1 MLTHTYTRTHCT
13 VCYFTT
19 ITTILSYLP
28 LFPLFLTVRPDPPVS
43 LNWTLLDISPSGLNY
58 DVMVNWKPPPTAD
71 IKGGWMQIVYELQHR
86 DRNTTNWEKVSLSSF
101 LFSFFTSPPP
111 RAVLHTLA
119 HTVQYKHDVPFGG
132 KTCCLV
138 QWARC
143 HVSSPSWGLRR
154 NACSFSGKAVEARAR
169 PSGKTQPL
177 WRKRREGSV
186 GQRPRDLKQADI
198 YCSPASQSV
207 NRSLGDA
214 FRSLHW

>member
-13 VCYFTT
+13 VS
-19 ITTILSYLP
+19 IILLLLL
-28 LFPLFLTVRPDPPVS
+28 LFCLTCHFSPFFLTVRPDPPVS

-58 DVMVNWKPPPTAD
+58 DVMVNWEPPPTAD
-71 IKGGWMQIVYELQHR
+71 IKGGWMQIVYELQFR

-101 LFSFFTSPPP
+101 FSFFTSPPP

-143 HVSSPSWGLRR
+143 HVSSPS
-154 NACSFSGKAVEARAR
+154 
-169 PSGKTQPL
+169 
-177 WRKRREGSV
+177 
-186 GQRPRDLKQADI
+186 
-198 YCSPASQSV
+198 
-207 NRSLGDA
+207 
-214 FRSLHW
+214 